1 MATKKIISII
11 TCLIF
16 SMANALAEEW
26 NFDAIMKDKVIG
38 KHTFSVNNE
47 KIISKADFHIEFL
60 FMDIYYQHKSEE
72 LWSGNCLN
80 SISSQTNDDGDKFV
94 VNGIRESN
102 NFSIIANNVKTALP
116 TCIMTFAYWNPKILE
131 QDKLMNSQNGEYL
144 DVKTTLLKQEKIA
157 IKGKNISANCYEMI
171 ASKNGVEKLK
181 IQLWYDQNMQ
191 WVALKSPTP
200 IGDIFYKLL

>member
-80 SISSQTNDDGDKFV
+80 SISSQTNDDGDEFV

-102 NFSIIANNVKTALP
+102 NFYVITNNVKAPLP
-116 TCIMTFAYWNPKILE
+116 ACIMTFAYWNPKILE

-144 DVKTTLLKQEKIA
+144 DVKTTLLKQEKIT
-157 IKGKNISANCYEMI
+157 IKGKNISANRYEMI

-191 WVALKSPTP
+191 WVAL
-200 IGDIFYKLL
+200 

>member
-16 SMANALAEEW
+16 SVASAVAEEW

-80 SISSQTNDDGDKFV
+80 SISSQTNDDGDEFV

-102 NFSIIANNVKTALP
+102 SFSVIANKVKAALP
-116 TCIMTFAYWNPKILE
+116 SLSLIHI
-131 QDKLMNSQNGEYL
+131 
-144 DVKTTLLKQEKIA
+144 
-157 IKGKNISANCYEMI
+157 
-171 ASKNGVEKLK
+171 
-181 IQLWYDQNMQ
+181 
-191 WVALKSPTP
+191 
-200 IGDIFYKLL
+200 

>member
-144 DVKTTLLKQEKIA
+144 DVKTTLLKQEKIT
-157 IKGKNISANCYEMI
+157 IKGKNISTNCYEMT

-181 IQLWYDQNMQ
+181 IQLWYDLNMQ